1 LLSDEEREASERET
15 LGVMQRLATGTGPKA
30 AAYKKALALLELAAG
45 VADTE
50 TLVDKDSG
58 DDQGGLQLEE
68 LKTSGDD

>member
-1 LLSDEEREASERET
+1 
-15 LGVMQRLATGTGPKA
+15 MQRLATAPA
-30 AAYKKALALLELAAG
+30 RRLRPYKKALALLELAAG

-50 TLVDKDSG
+50 TSSDKDSG